1 MFRPQNVSLRCPHC
15 GFSYQAPV
23 FNIIDVGQTPE
34 LKQVVLAGSLNAS
47 QCPNCRNVNY
57 VASPFLYH
65 DPAHEFLGVFI
76 PTQLN
81 ISEPQR
87 QKVIGDLSKALMDS
101 LPAEQRRFYML
112 SPQQFLTMDSL
123 LEKLLG
129 FEGVTPEML
138 SASRKKVELVSELAR
153 LKDDGIAFNIT
164 VKENEKYLDQEF
176 FSILTNLVLSAQSE
190 GATRQAEIL
199 TELREKLLPL
209 TEFGRRMLK
218 QRHAVQSL
226 GESPTRQSIL
236 EAVLAGDED
245 EAEAIT
251 VVARAIMDYQFFQE
265 YTNRI
270 EAAPAAARPALEA
283 KRQRMLQVLESMRAA
298 DQSALQSSAQVLQE
312 LLGAE
317 DLDQAVQEMLP
328 YIDQTVMG
336 MLMGNIEEAQKRG
349 ATAAVQRLRQVWDAI
364 VAAMEQ
370 AVPPEMQLLYALTDA
385 DYPDATRAILKENKD
400 QITPEFLSFLQS
412 AIEAI
417 EKDGDG
423 GAEQQ
428 QVARHL
434 RNVLTQAR
442 LGV

>member
-1 MFRPQNVSLRCPHC
+1 MFRPQTISLRCPHC
-15 GFSYQAPV
+15 GYTYQAPV

-47 QCPNCRNVNY
+47 QCPSCRNANY

-76 PTQLN
+76 PTQMN

-138 SASRKKVELVSELAR
+138 AASRKKVELVSELAR
-153 LKDDGIAFNIT
+153 LKDDVFAFTIT

-176 FSILTNLVLSAQSE
+176 FSILANIMVSAQAE
-190 GATRQAEIL
+190 GAAPQAEIL
-199 TELREKLLPL
+199 TQVREKLLPL
-209 TEFGRRMLK
+209 TEIGRRTLK
-218 QRHAVQSL
+218 QRQAVQNL
-226 GESPTRQSIL
+226 GASPTRQSIL
-236 EAVLAGDED
+236 EAVLAADED
-245 EAEAIT
+245 EAEAIA
-251 VVARAIMDYQFFQE
+251 VVARAVMDYQFFQE
-265 YTNRI
+265 YTSRL
-270 EAAPAAARPALEA
+270 EAAPAAERPALDA
-283 KRQRMLQVLESMRAA
+283 KRQRMLRVLESMR
-298 DQSALQSSAQVLQE
+298 SAEQARIQESTQVLQA

-317 DLDQAVQEMLP
+317 DLNQAVQDMLP

-336 MLMGNIEEAQKRG
+336 LLMANIEDAEKRG
-349 ATAAVQRLRQVWDAI
+349 ATAALQRLKEVWDTI
-364 VAAMEQ
+364 TDAMDE
-370 AVPPEMQLLYALTDA
+370 AVPPEMHLLYALTDA
-385 DYPDATRAILKENKD
+385 DYPDGTRAILKENKE
-400 QITPEFLSFLQS
+400 QITPEFLEFLQS
-412 AIEAI
+412 AIESI
-417 EKDGDG
+417 EKTPSDDP
-423 GAEQQ
+423 EQQ
-428 QVARHL
+428 NAIRHL

-442 LGV
+442 LGA

>member
-1 MFRPQNVSLRCPHC
+1 MFRPQAVSLRCPQC

-81 ISEPQR
+81 ISESQR
-87 QKVIGDLSKALMDS
+87 QKTIGDLSKALMDS

-123 LEKLLG
+123 MEKLLG

-138 SASRKKVELVSELAR
+138 AASRKKVELVSELAR

-176 FSILTNLVLSAQSE
+176 FSILTNFVLSAQSE
-190 GATRQAEIL
+190 GAARQAEIL
-199 TELREKLLPL
+199 TEVREKLLPL
-209 TEFGRRMLK
+209 TEIGRRMLK
-218 QRHAVQSL
+218 QRQAVQAL
-226 GESPTRQSIL
+226 GAAPTRQSIM

-270 EAAPAAARPALEA
+270 ETAPASERPALEA
-283 KRQRMLQVLESMRAA
+283 KRQRMLQVLESMRSA
-298 DQSALQSSAQVLQE
+298 DQAAVQASAQVLQE

-336 MLMGNIEEAQKRG
+336 ILVSNIEEAEKRG
-349 ATAAVQRLRQVWDAI
+349 AAAAVQRLKQVWDTI

-385 DYPDATRAILKENKD
+385 DYPDGTRAILKENKD
-400 QITPEFLSFLQS
+400 RLTPEFLGFLQS
-412 AIEAI
+412 AIESI
-417 EKDGDG
+417 ERDGAGDSD
-423 GAEQQ
+423 QQ
-428 QVARHL
+428 KVARHL

>member
-1 MFRPQNVSLRCPHC
+1 M
-15 GFSYQAPV
+15 

-57 VASPFLYH
+57 VAAPILYH
-65 DPAHEFLGVFI
+65 DPAHEFIGVFI
-76 PTQLN
+76 PPQLN

-112 SPQQFLTMDSL
+112 SPQQFLTMDSM

-138 SASRKKVELVSELAR
+138 AASRKKMELVSELAR
-153 LKDDGIAFNIT
+153 LKDDSFAFNVT

-176 FSILTNLVLSAQSE
+176 FSVLTNLVLSAQSE
-190 GATRQAEIL
+190 GAARQAEAL
-199 TELREKLLPL
+199 TEVREKLLPL
-209 TEFGRRMLK
+209 TEIGRRMLK

-226 GESPTRQSIL
+226 GASPTRQSIL
-236 EAVLAGDED
+236 EAVLAADED

-251 VVARAIMDYQFFQE
+251 VVARAVMDYQFFQE
-265 YTNRI
+265 YTNRL
-270 EAAPAAARPALEA
+270 EAAPVSERPALEN
-283 KRQRMLQVLESMRAA
+283 KRQRMLQVLDSMRSA
-298 DQSALQSSAQVLQE
+298 DQAAVQESAQVLQE
-312 LLGAE
+312 LLSAE
-317 DLDQAVQEMLP
+317 DLNQAVQEMLP

-336 MLMGNIEEAQKRG
+336 LLVSNIEEAERRG
-349 ATAAVQRLRQVWDAI
+349 ATAAVQRLRQVWDVI
-364 VAAMEQ
+364 VAAMEE
-370 AVPPEMQLLYALTDA
+370 AVPPEMRLLYALTDA
-385 DYPDATRAILKENKD
+385 EYPDGTRAILKDHKD
-400 QITPEFLSFLQS
+400 QVNAEFLTFLQA
-412 AIEAI
+412 AIESI
-417 EKDGDG
+417 EKEGAGD
-423 GAEQQ
+423 AEQQ